1 MVVKGDISE
10 YRDRLDKTLT
20 SQDLVN
26 EDLLKGLVKSQ
37 IISSLNIENEECID
51 NIIERRTKE
60 VQNALGMLRST
71 SVADGEKLK
80 SSEPSHGWK
89 IKQDTEE
96 FRVMYREGPEGT
108 PFHTL
113 LVEGYVDGPVDVC
126 HCISWEA
133 DLYKKWL
140 PQSTIPTFKISFTQ
154 CLQKIR
160 IGEQISLVRMKLSWP
175 LSSREALLHYFEFD
189 YFQDGLVVVLLNS
202 ISDVE
207 SVDISTHGFSK
218 DGIPDAEDVVR
229 IDVVGGFAMQKV
241 SANRSF
247 FRTIANLDIKLYLVP
262 PAFINFVS
270 RQLIGS
276 GFKLYK
282 KEVAS
287 VTKGDED
294 FSKALKDPLY
304 SRVREALY
312 SDHPCNGAS
321 VLENS
326 MGNIDKQAKD
336 ASQDENVNMDH
347 IVINSQAEEE
357 EEEDSAGGNETI
369 PCEIEEIDEGDVEKS
384 ENSPEDDREQCDSP
398 SNPVLHECFS
408 SKNNKV
414 VISREVQQAL
424 ATLEKAIS
432 FIRENQW
439 NVDARPSCGAN
450 AEKPLGAV
458 DKHDV
463 EEVKIS
469 AELPR
474 KESTERTSSY
484 EHSNSYSNRG
494 SRRISSSLCTRE
506 TNHNKIAPA
515 SPDVYI
521 ANPSETRDAVS
532 HSPEDEREEETILEK
547 TLKSDHVSSIT
558 SENSIG
564 RKKPRKLKNRC
575 FSFLPGRRTA

>member
-1 MVVKGDISE
+1 MVVKGGISE
-10 YRDRLDKTLT
+10 YRDRLDKTLL

-51 NIIERRTKE
+51 NVVERRTKE
-60 VQNALGMLRST
+60 VQNVLGMLRST
-71 SVADGEKLK
+71 SVTDGEKSK

-89 IKQDTEE
+89 IKQDSEE

-189 YFQDGLVVVLLNS
+189 YFQDGLVIVLLNS

-207 SVDISTHGFSK
+207 GVDISTHGFSK
-218 DGIPDAEDVVR
+218 DGIPDAQDVVR

-241 SANRSF
+241 TANRSY
-247 FRTIANLDIKLYLVP
+247 FRTIANLDIKLDLVP
-262 PAFINFVS
+262 PAFINFIS

-287 VTKGDED
+287 VTRGDED

-312 SDHPCNGAS
+312 SDHTCNGAP
-321 VLENS
+321 VLENLT
-326 MGNIDKQAKD
+326 GNSDKQAKD
-336 ASQDENVNMDH
+336 ESRDENVNMDH
-347 IVINSQAEEE
+347 IVINSP
-357 EEEDSAGGNETI
+357 AGGNENVS
-369 PCEIEEIDEGDVEKS
+369 CEIEEIDEEDGEKS
-384 ENSPEDDREQCDSP
+384 ENLPKDDREQCDSP
-398 SNPVLHECFS
+398 SNPVLHKCFN
-408 SKNNKV
+408 SKSNEV
-414 VISREVQQAL
+414 VISRDVQQAL
-424 ATLEKAIS
+424 ATLEKAIA
-432 FIRENQW
+432 FIRENQLDL
-439 NVDARPSCGAN
+439 DARPSCGAN
-450 AEKPLGAV
+450 AKKPLGTV

-463 EEVKIS
+463 EEVKFS
-469 AELPR
+469 AELPG
-474 KESTERTSSY
+474 KESTETTSSY
-484 EHSNSYSNRG
+484 EHSNSYSSRG

-521 ANPSETRDAVS
+521 ANPSETRDVVS
-532 HSPEDEREEETILEK
+532 HSPEDQREEETILEK
-547 TLKSDHVSSIT
+547 TLKSDHLSNIT
-558 SENSIG
+558 SENRIG

-575 FSFLPGRRTA
+575 FSFLPGRGIA